1 MVGGVVRDAR
11 SRVPLECLHV
21 ALADSSGAAVAHT
34 VTDSAGRFFLEAP
47 KPGTYR
53 VRFES
58 YGWDPMAGP
67 LETLQEGDFP
77 QRIYPVAFTD
87 LMVPSRGLDSLTM
100 QSLPV
105 SKRFDKQAIDSVLA
119 PARQFGEWK
128 RRLEESGSWKS
139 RRANPKTFNI
149 RYPEGLRNKRIEG
162 AAVVRFIVDSTGR
175 ARRDSYMVIEASHP
189 DFGYALRAFLDGR
202 WAPSTLN
209 GQPTCDVVQHYVRFG
224 IDNRDPHYRMANI
237 WIVNE

>member
-1 MVGGVVRDAR
+1 MVGGIVRDAR
-11 SRVPLECLHV
+11 SRTPLECLHV
-21 ALADSSGAAVAHT
+21 ALADSSGDAVAHT
-34 VTDSAGRFFLEAP
+34 VTDSAGRFLIEAP
-47 KPGTYR
+47 TPGVYR

-67 LETLQEGDFP
+67 LDTLREGDFP

-105 SKRFDKQAIDSVLA
+105 NKRFDKKAVDSVLA
-119 PARQFGEWK
+119 PARQLGEWK
-128 RRLEESGSWKS
+128 RSLEENSAWKS
-139 RRANPKTFNI
+139 RRLNPRSVNI

-175 ARRDSYMVIEASHP
+175 PRRESYVVIEASHP
-189 DFGYALRAFLDGR
+189 DFGNALRGFLGGR
-202 WAPSTLN
+202 WTPSTLT
-209 GQPTCDVVQHYVRFG
+209 GRPTCDVVQHYVRFG
-224 IDNRDPHYRMANI
+224 IDDRDPHYRGANI